1 MTRLGTDMG
10 PRQQPDGQP
19 DRLAGDS
26 RATLRGTLPRPDDPD
41 PTFRQIAVRAS
52 RAPAAQEAA
61 AALQARYPTVDTDA
75 ADVVVALGGDG
86 FMLAMLHEQMGR
98 RTPVYGM
105 HRGSVGF
112 LMNEYREDD
121 LFERLHQASLTTLR
135 PLAMEVT
142 TVDGGEATALA
153 INEVSLH
160 RSTHQAAKVRI
171 SVDGVV
177 RVPELIADGV
187 LVSTPAGSTA
197 YNLSAHGPI
206 LPVDSPLL
214 ALTPVCAFRPR
225 RWRGALLPCQTEIRF
240 DVLEAEK
247 RPVAAA
253 ADGSETTAVHHV
265 VVREDP
271 TRALRVLFDEGHNLD
286 ERILQEQFTF

>member
-1 MTRLGTDMG
+1 MDMG
-10 PRQQPDGQP
+10 PQQQPGGQP
-19 DRLAGDS
+19 GGLAGDD
-26 RATLRGTLPRPDDPD
+26 RATLRGPLPRSASHGS
-41 PTFRQIAVRAS
+41 TIRRIAIRAS
-52 RAPAAQEAA
+52 RAPAAREAA
-61 AALQARYPTVDTDA
+61 AALHARYPTVDTDD

-86 FMLAMLHEQMGR
+86 FMLAMLHEQMGSGI
-98 RTPVYGM
+98 PVYGM

-121 LFERLHQASLTTLR
+121 LFERLHQASRTTLR
-135 PLAMEVT
+135 PLTMQAT
-142 TVDGGEATALA
+142 TVDGDQTVALA

-160 RSTHQAAKVRI
+160 RSTHQAAKVRV

-177 RVPELIADGV
+177 RVPELIADGI

-253 ADGSETTAVHHV
+253 ADGTETTGVQHV
-265 VVREDP
+265 LVREDP
-271 TRALRVLFDEGHNLD
+271 TRALTVLFDDGHNLD

>member
-1 MTRLGTDMG
+1 MG
-10 PRQQPDGQP
+10 QHQGIDAQP
-19 DRLAGDS
+19 DRLAGDD
-26 RATLRGTLPRPDDPD
+26 RATLRAPRSSPAAPGGAI
-41 PTFRQIAVRAS
+41 RRMAVRAS

-61 AALQARYPTVDTDA
+61 AALQARYPLVEPED

-86 FMLAMLHEQMGR
+86 FMLAMLHEQMSR
-98 RTPVYGM
+98 STPVYGM

-112 LMNEYREDD
+112 LMNEYHEDD

-135 PLAMEVT
+135 PLQMTAST
-142 TVDGGEATALA
+142 IDGAQTTALA
-153 INEVSLH
+153 VNEVSLH
-160 RSTHQAAKVRI
+160 RLTHQAAKIRI
-171 SVDGVV
+171 TVDGVV
-177 RVPELIADGV
+177 RIPELIADGI
-187 LVSTPAGSTA
+187 LVATPAGSTA

-240 DVLEAEK
+240 DVLEADK

-253 ADGSETTAVHHV
+253 ADGSETTGVSHV

-271 TRALRVLFDEGHNLD
+271 THALKVLFDEGHNLD